1 MSDNTSVTLSEGCTA
16 CHCWLI
22 GPTDRTR
29 QCLGIEGPGPDSAA
43 PASRP
48 SPETGVSIF
57 DCRPVSGDDAPV
69 ATPALVREVVPWM
82 LEHDPAAIRRTH
94 LTVYMLAPGL
104 TNRLDEAP
112 PSNHHWRD
120 WNLGELLRLGHGL
133 CELLHSWGAAAGSS
147 TLVFEEV
154 HLAGTVDALLIAR
167 MLRELPAE
175 LVRIVVCSGTDHVL
189 DALRSALIG
198 TRRCDLRRPPDT
210 VQPA

>member
-1 MSDNTSVTLSEGCTA
+1 MSDDTSATLSEGCTA

-29 QCLGIEGPGPDSAA
+29 ECLGIEEPSPDSTA
-43 PASRP
+43 PPVARSH
-48 SPETGVSIF
+48 EAGVSIF
-57 DCRPVSGDDAPV
+57 DCRPVSGDDEPV
-69 ATPALVREVVPWM
+69 ATSALVCDVVPWM
-82 LEHDPAAIRRTH
+82 LEHDPAGIRRTP

-104 TNRLDEAP
+104 TDRLDEAP
-112 PSNHHWRD
+112 PSNHHLRE

-154 HLAGTVDALLIAR
+154 HLAGTVDAVLIAR
-167 MLRELPAE
+167 MLRELPPE
-175 LVRIVVCSGTDHVL
+175 LVRIVVCSGTDQVPG
-189 DALRSALIG
+189 ALRSALIG
-198 TRRCDLRRPPDT
+198 MRRCDLRTPPDT